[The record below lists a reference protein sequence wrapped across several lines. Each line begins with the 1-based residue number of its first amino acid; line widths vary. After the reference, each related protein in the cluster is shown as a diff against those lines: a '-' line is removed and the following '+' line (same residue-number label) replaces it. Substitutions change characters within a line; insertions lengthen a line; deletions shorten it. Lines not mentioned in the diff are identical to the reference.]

1 MTTTAVPYTIADF
14 CLVRAASSSLE
25 RYHDL
30 LDRIRDL
37 PPTAALDVLVSH
49 AREPEVHKALSIASP
64 DLVAALDRH
73 STSRDTAEPG
83 RREDRR
89 AARLASRLLRYFAR
103 MSSRATPFGTFAGIA
118 WGDLREDAPI
128 PVLPPASHRID
139 RARPDMA
146 WVLGCIRDLESDP
159 RVRASLFL
167 VPHALVHR
175 SGDRLIL
182 PVADAHGRGDQRTV
196 SVRLTA
202 PLEHVLNRLQQQPTR
217 YDDLVEDL
225 GRAFPAVPPDTIAGF
240 VAELWDLHILISDLR
255 PSLVDPRA
263 DRQLRRKLEVQ
274 LASNRVGEEVAALLR
289 ERIEVLTRIDDL
301 LSGPDPTTAALAEA
315 AALQRQVVPEHTGSL
330 VQVDR
335 ALTGHA
341 IPVPRTMVA
350 PLEEAYGVLSRLN
363 AARSRPRSHLREYR
377 EAFMERY
384 GAQALLPVATVLDL
398 DEGLGPPDGYL
409 APPRPFPLER
419 APMSSG
425 GDYGTGYERF
435 LAGLLTD
442 PSVAA
447 DHVVDLA
454 AGHLDQLT
462 PVASD
467 GWSEE
472 LRQYPLVDAYVQV
485 HRATGEAGAPVT
497 HLVVR
502 DDTFSLG
509 GRTYGRFHDMLPPTS
524 MASLQDLAAAWRR
537 SRPDAVIAEL
547 CYLPS
552 SGHAANVAVRP
563 LLTDHEIVLNA
574 GATAGD
580 DARIS
585 LDDLEV
591 GITASRLFL
600 WCRRLQREVVVIQSH
615 MLNEQMAP
623 NVARFLL
630 DVSGDGY
637 VMPSGFTWGRL
648 EGAASLPRVVHRDV
662 VLRPA
667 VWTLSRP
674 LLTTLAPDAPLSD
687 EAIAQWRERYRVPR
701 WVYAADF
708 DNRLLLDLDHPACL
722 RELVSL
728 LDDPAHAQGLVINE
742 MLPGVDGTWM
752 RGNRG
757 ERHASEL
764 VVPLVATDPQPLSS
778 PTNIG
783 PMDTGRRHGAGG
795 DWCYIV
801 LYVNTQEQDGALIE
815 EIGTQCEA
823 WVTQGVAERWF
834 HIRYTD
840 PRPHLRL
847 RIRRAVGRSGSDLL
861 RLVVELAE
869 RLVTRGQ
876 VSHYSLL
883 PYVPEEARYGGSD
896 VFPLVEETFHASS
909 RLALALMPFREDC
922 GGAFTND
929 QVGMAAVL
937 ALFRQWGYPTSELA
951 DVLPQGEP
959 SDRIR
964 TALRTDAKLLV
975 GLAEAVLS
983 DTVPADLAALHT
995 ALATGAPEHGRAGDA
1010 VRAAEREG
1018 RLRGNQKTLVGSLA
1032 HMLVN
1037 RLMPIDLGREAEIY
1051 FLCHEVLRTLR
1062 SRRAAREKGLL

>member
-1 MTTTAVPYTIADF
+1 MTTTAPPYTIADF

-25 RYHDL
+25 RYQDL
-30 LDRIRDL
+30 LDDIRDL
-37 PPTAALDVLVSH
+37 TPLDTLAVLIAH

-73 STSRDTAEPG
+73 EAAGDGVTLG
-83 RREDRR
+83 RKEERR

-118 WGDLREDAPI
+118 WGTVRDDAPV
-128 PVLPPASHRID
+128 PALPPASHRID

-146 WVLGCIRDLESDP
+146 WVLGCIRDLESNP
-159 RVRASLFL
+159 RVRGSLAL
-167 VPHALVHR
+167 VPHSLVHR

-182 PVADAHGRGDQRTV
+182 PVADAHGRGDHRNV

-202 PLEHVLNRLQQQPTR
+202 PLEHILTRLQEEPAP
-217 YDDLVEDL
+217 YDVVVEDL
-225 GRAFPAVPPDTIAGF
+225 GQRFADAPGETITGF
-240 VAELWDLHILISDLR
+240 VEQLWDLHILISDLR

-263 DRQLRRKLEVQ
+263 DRQLRRKLEAL
-274 LASNRVGEEVAALLR
+274 LASDRVDDEVAVLLR
-289 ERIEVLTRIDDL
+289 ERIDALSRIDFL
-301 LSGPDPTTAALAEA
+301 LSGPEPTAAALAEA
-315 AALQRQVVPEHTGSL
+315 SELQRQLVPEHTGSL

-335 ALTGHA
+335 ALTNET
-341 IPVPRTMVA
+341 IPVPRDMVA
-350 PLEEAYGVLSRLN
+350 PLEEAYAVLSRVN
-363 AARSRPRSHLREYR
+363 AARTRPQSHLRDYR

-384 GAQALLPVATVLDL
+384 GAQALLPVATVLDI

-409 APPRPFPLER
+409 TPPRPFPLER
-419 APMSSG
+419 PQRSSG
-425 GDYGTGYERF
+425 GDGNSGYERF

-442 PSVAA
+442 PSVAR
-447 DHVVDLA
+447 DNTVDLA
-454 AGHLDQLT
+454 AGHLAHLA
-462 PVASD
+462 PAPSD
-467 GWSEE
+467 GWPEE

-485 HRATGEAGAPVT
+485 HRTTDTDGTPLT

-509 GRTYGRFHDMLPPTS
+509 GRTYGRFHDILPPTS
-524 MASLQDLAAAWRR
+524 LTHLHELGAAWRR

-563 LLTDHEIVLNA
+563 LLTEHEIVLNA
-574 GATAGD
+574 GPTADED
-580 DARIS
+580 DRIT

-591 GITASRLFL
+591 GISANRLFL

-630 DVSGDGY
+630 DVSADGY

-648 EGAASLPRVVHRDV
+648 EGAVALPRVVHCDV

-667 VWTLSRP
+667 AWTLSRS
-674 LLTTLAPDAPLSD
+674 LLTTLCPDAPLSED
-687 EAIAQWRERYRVPR
+687 GIARWRERHRVPR

-708 DNRLLLDLDHPACL
+708 DNRLLLDLEHPVCL
-722 RELVSL
+722 RELVTL
-728 LDDPAHAQGLVINE
+728 LDDPAHAQGLTINE
-742 MLPGVDGTWM
+742 MLPAADGTWL
-752 RGNRG
+752 RGDRG

-764 VVPLVATDPQPLSS
+764 VVPLVATDPHPLSA

-783 PMDTGRRHGAGG
+783 PLDTGRRHGPGS
-795 DWCYIV
+795 DWCYVV
-801 LYVNTQEQDGALIE
+801 LYANALEQDHVLLDEVGAR
-815 EIGTQCEA
+815 CEA
-823 WVTQGVAERWF
+823 WIAEGVADSWF
-834 HIRYTD
+834 HIRYMD

-847 RIRRAVGRSGSDLL
+847 RIRRAEGATAATLVGR
-861 RLVVELAE
+861 VVELAE
-869 RLVTRGQ
+869 HLVGTAQ

-922 GGAFTND
+922 GGTLTND
-929 QVGMAAVL
+929 QVGMVAVL
-937 ALFRQWGYPTSELA
+937 ALYRQWGCALPELA
-951 DVLPQGEP
+951 EVLPQGEP

-964 TALRTDAKLLV
+964 TALRADAKVLIA
-975 GLAEAVLS
+975 LAEAVMTGASAGALS
-983 DTVPADLAALHT
+983 DVCAAS
-995 ALATGAPEHGRAGDA
+995 ATGEAEHRRAGDA
-1010 VRAAEREG
+1010 VRTAEREG
-1018 RLRGNQKTLVGSLA
+1018 RLRGDQKALTGSLA

-1037 RLMPIDLGREAEIY
+1037 RLLPIDLGREAEIY

-1062 SRRAAREKGLL
+1062 SRRAARDRGLL